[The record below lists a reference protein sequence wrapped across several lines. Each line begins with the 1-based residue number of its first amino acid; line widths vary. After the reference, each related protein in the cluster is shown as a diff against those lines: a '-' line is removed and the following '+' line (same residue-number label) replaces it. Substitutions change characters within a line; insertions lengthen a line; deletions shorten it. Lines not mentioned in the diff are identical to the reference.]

1 MPFSLTKFKVR
12 LLKIWK
18 SNLTVKQLNYHSIK
32 VLNIIDKEMGM
43 EAEQVNFG
51 KGTEMLV
58 PALESHSVVDVAKV
72 IKAATAQ
79 EKGAPKTEE
88 DLEVVVE
95 DIIENTGLEEFCNEV
110 IEELGKRVLTQNLV
124 PKNTKRTARRDE
136 ERLTFDR
143 IVILCMSKL
152 KIYDL
157 DVIEQMTLREFN
169 YRMYALEYEQLDKD
183 MDMYKLAFAIRDA
196 AAEKETWRQ
205 KGETEYRFK
214 SANDIMHYQE
224 NIKRLDRAN
233 L

>member
-1 MPFSLTKFKVR
+1 MEIKFNGKTIK
-12 LLKIWK
+12 LSFGLKF
-18 SNLTVKQLNYHSIK
+18 
-32 VLNIIDKEMGM
+32 LNIIDKEMGM

-124 PKNTKRTARRDE
+124 PKKIQKEQQEVDE

-196 AAEKETWRQ
+196 AAEK
-205 KGETEYRFK
+205 K
-214 SANDIMHYQE
+214 
-224 NIKRLDRAN
+224 KRGGKRRDRISF
-233 L
+233 

>member
-1 MPFSLTKFKVR
+1 MEIKFNGKTIE
-12 LLKIWK
+12 LSFGLKF
-18 SNLTVKQLNYHSIK
+18 
-32 VLNIIDKEMGM
+32 LNIIDKEMGM

-88 DLEVVVE
+88 DLEAVVE
-95 DIIENTGLEEFCNEV
+95 DVIENTGLEEFCNEV
-110 IEELGKRVLTQNLV
+110 IEELGKRL
-124 PKNTKRTARRDE
+124 
-136 ERLTFDR
+136 LTFDR

-157 DVIEQMTLREFN
+157 DVIERMTLREFN

-196 AAEKETWRQ
+196 AAEKKKRGGK

-214 SANDIMHYQE
+214 SADDIMHYQE
-224 NIKRLDRAN
+224 NIKRLDRGEPVKFASESKFEEN
-233 L
+233 MPPKELLQQIAELNK

>member
-1 MPFSLTKFKVR
+1 MEIKFNGKTIK
-12 LLKIWK
+12 LSFGLKF
-18 SNLTVKQLNYHSIK
+18 
-32 VLNIIDKEMGM
+32 LNIIDKEMGM

-124 PKNTKRTARRDE
+124 RKIQKN
-136 ERLTFDR
+136 
-143 IVILCMSKL
+143 SK
-152 KIYDL
+152 K
-157 DVIEQMTLREFN
+157 
-169 YRMYALEYEQLDKD
+169 
-183 MDMYKLAFAIRDA
+183 
-196 AAEKETWRQ
+196 
-205 KGETEYRFK
+205 
-214 SANDIMHYQE
+214 
-224 NIKRLDRAN
+224 
-233 L
+233 

>member
-1 MPFSLTKFKVR
+1 
-12 LLKIWK
+12 
-18 SNLTVKQLNYHSIK
+18 
-32 VLNIIDKEMGM
+32 MGM

-79 EKGAPKTEE
+79 EKAPKTEE

-95 DIIENTGLEEFCNEV
+95 DIIENTGLEEFYNEV
-110 IEELGKRVLTQNLV
+110 IETGKACFN
-124 PKNTKRTARRDE
+124 PKPRSEKIQKEQQEVDE

-169 YRMYALEYEQLDKD
+169 YRIC
-183 MDMYKLAFAIRDA
+183 IRV
-196 AAEKETWRQ
+196 
-205 KGETEYRFK
+205 
-214 SANDIMHYQE
+214 
-224 NIKRLDRAN
+224 
-233 L
+233 